1 VIETVLVPPGFD
13 PELMHVDKRKIT
25 QIALMVNDSAGK
37 YRSLTDESFSKS
49 TLKSWSTS
57 VSSIK
62 FQVPAHGPFRE

>member
-1 VIETVLVPPGFD
+1 
-13 PELMHVDKRKIT
+13 
-25 QIALMVNDSAGK
+25 MVNDSAGK